1 MEYIKSFII
10 ALVTT
15 IIFITAVEMIAPDKP
30 IKKYIKFVLNLV
42 LVSVLLNPIVYLF
55 TKGEGEIIGAI
66 EKYEQILSQGTIS
79 NDNSAVNDTR
89 VEAFKENLN
98 KNCAM
103 LLEDKFDG
111 EKFEC
116 DVICTI
122 DLENMTYNIEKVNV
136 GVKDNKIK
144 LIEKIE
150 IDTSKSTEVMSS
162 NEEVEGSDEII
173 EYLIEELNVS
183 REKIDIYKVERSE

>member
-111 EKFEC
+111 KKFEC

-122 DLENMTYNIEKVNV
+122 DLENMTYNIEKINV
-136 GVKDNKIK
+136 GVKDN
-144 LIEKIE
+144 
-150 IDTSKSTEVMSS
+150 
-162 NEEVEGSDEII
+162 
-173 EYLIEELNVS
+173 
-183 REKIDIYKVERSE
+183 

>member
-1 MEYIKSFII
+1 MEYIKNFII

-15 IIFITAVEMIAPDKP
+15 ILFITAVEIIAPDKP
-30 IKKYIKFVLNLV
+30 IKKYIKFVLNLI
-42 LVSVLLNPIVYLF
+42 LVSVLLNLIVYLF
-55 TKGEGEIIGAI
+55 TKGEEEIIGSI
-66 EKYEQILSQGTIS
+66 KKYEQILSQGTTSSDTKVI
-79 NDNSAVNDTR
+79 NDNR
-89 VEAFKENLN
+89 EEAFKENLN
-98 KNCAM
+98 KNCEM
-103 LLEDKFDG
+103 LLQEKFSDK
-111 EKFEC
+111 KFEC
-116 DVICTI
+116 NVICTI

-173 EYLIEELNVS
+173 EYLTEELNVS
-183 REKIDIYKVERSE
+183 REKIDVYKVERSE